1 MDGLV
6 GLNGEKKGMRD
17 GREDARLA
25 EKVEELGRKGLPA
38 RECSIRPVS
47 LLKT

>member
-1 MDGLV
+1 MGRLV
-6 GLNGEKKGMRD
+6 ELNGERRGMRD
-17 GREDARLA
+17 GREDAKLA